1 MKIKRL
7 QLKNDPAPT
16 LAILSRDRWIPLK
29 LLTPSENQ
37 QSKKTID
44 SDFTDMIA
52 VLQAEQ
58 SMQDKWQAQADGFND
73 ELPEIED
80 TPLLPFQPRS
90 YRDFMLFEQ
99 HVINASRGYARRF
112 MPMSYRFAA
121 AYESLFKLT
130 FPKFRP
136 HPLWYLKFPHFYS
149 DRSV

>member
-37 QSKKTID
+37 QSEKTTD

-58 SMQDKWQAQADGFND
+58 SMRDKWQALADGFND

-80 TPLLPFQPRS
+80 MPLLPFQPRI
-90 YRDFMLFEQ
+90 RPP
-99 HVINASRGYARRF
+99 VYADV
-112 MPMSYRFAA
+112 
-121 AYESLFKLT
+121 L
-130 FPKFRP
+130 
-136 HPLWYLKFPHFYS
+136 
-149 DRSV
+149 